1 MNIRSQ
7 RRLYW
12 LSAALLGVGTIAVWA
27 NGFQSP
33 GIPASQAK
41 SSTEELRI
49 SRKPEVNSPETA
61 ASGPIPALNDFR
73 GLWDKPIRRALYDPP
88 PPPLPAA
95 TPPPPLRLKL
105 LGTVL
110 ESGRSEAIL
119 MAANGEVKMLRV
131 GAVVDDATI
140 KTIGD
145 AQITVH
151 YHGQDLTLTPQP

>member
-33 GIPASQAK
+33 GISQSK
-41 SSTEELRI
+41 VGSSVEDRT
-49 SRKPEVNSPETA
+49 SRKPDANSRATT

-73 GLWDKPIRRALYDPP
+73 GLWDKPIRRTLYDPP
-88 PPPLPAA
+88 PPPPPAA
-95 TPPPPLRLKL
+95 IPPPPLRLKL

-119 MAANGEVKMLRV
+119 MTTNGEVKMLRA
-131 GAVVDDATI
+131 GAVVDNATVL
-140 KTIGD
+140 TIGD

-151 YHGQDLTLTPQP
+151 YHGQEITLTPQP